1 MSIGAPTAA
10 ANACCDDAKGDT
22 VAAVVVAVVAVDG
35 VTVALD
41 DAVRCGAVWRGAAG
55 DQTKRHHREKEEK
68 KHASSTHNDT
78 Y

>member
-1 MSIGAPTAA
+1 MPTAA

-55 DQTKRHHREKEEK
+55 DQTKRHHT
-68 KHASSTHNDT
+68 HAARTDMRARVAHNDP